1 MPCFTSTFPGIL
13 WKCSHTLFT
22 ALFSILF
29 IRVFFFSFVKKHCF
43 VDERIFMYY
52 FNISQLLLVSE
63 FAHWCAKISN
73 FCWCANSHTGV
84 RKKKTL
90 AGIMWCFWGMFH
102 KIETT
107 TMEYLI
113 AELARNLMNQKNIW
127 NQIPNSKQL
136 HFHMRKHQHRKS

>member
-1 MPCFTSTFPGIL
+1 MNL
-13 WKCSHTLFT
+13 K
-22 ALFSILF
+22 
-29 IRVFFFSFVKKHCF
+29 
-43 VDERIFMYY
+43 
-52 FNISQLLLVSE
+52 
-63 FAHWCAKISN
+63 
-73 FCWCANSHTGV
+73 
-84 RKKKTL
+84 
-90 AGIMWCFWGMFH
+90 

>member
-1 MPCFTSTFPGIL
+1 MVYQHPEYPWHFGALGPMSSRGQNFTKGI
-13 WKCSHTLFT
+13 F
-22 ALFSILF
+22 
-29 IRVFFFSFVKKHCF
+29 
-43 VDERIFMYY
+43 
-52 FNISQLLLVSE
+52 SQLEGRLVH
-63 FAHWCAKISN
+63 AHLSTEKKLRAKKLV
-73 FCWCANSHTGV
+73 F
-84 RKKKTL
+84 
-90 AGIMWCFWGMFH
+90 IMNLK

>member
-1 MPCFTSTFPGIL
+1 MEGEGRGGPNKASLSFGRTSPGI
-13 WKCSHTLFT
+13 
-22 ALFSILF
+22 
-29 IRVFFFSFVKKHCF
+29 V
-43 VDERIFMYY
+43 
-52 FNISQLLLVSE
+52 
-63 FAHWCAKISN
+63 
-73 FCWCANSHTGV
+73 
-84 RKKKTL
+84 
-90 AGIMWCFWGMFH
+90 WCFWGMFH